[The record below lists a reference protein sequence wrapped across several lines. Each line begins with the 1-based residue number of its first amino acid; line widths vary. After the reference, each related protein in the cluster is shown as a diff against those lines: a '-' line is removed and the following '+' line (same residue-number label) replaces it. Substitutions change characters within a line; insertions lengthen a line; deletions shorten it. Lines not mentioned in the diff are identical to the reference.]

1 MGISPVPCR
10 CRPADRARREGLLK
24 ALRGKYSHRM
34 FWLTTEAAYRENI
47 GGAIF
52 KTPKDDA
59 TIPFFFLTV

>member
-1 MGISPVPCR
+1 
-10 CRPADRARREGLLK
+10 
-24 ALRGKYSHRM
+24 M